1 MWSAA
6 LRYIVPGSRHGL
18 RVAVLQ
24 ESGWTHVS
32 RRLEG
37 VGNEWASREG
47 CEEDGAVGKRAEEGE
62 ALRSTKIRNSSPPI

>member
-6 LRYIVPGSRHGL
+6 RRYIVPGSRHGL

-37 VGNEWASREG
+37 VGNEWASQEG